1 MFLITGDDFP
11 SVMALLDSVFAVEEK
26 GINGTFFDP
35 MATTDVTNETGDQN
49 NEENGRQKKNKEA
62 AGPRFTKNLKSDR
75 NRKNISGAKCAS
87 QKS

>member
-11 SVMALLDSVFAVEEK
+11 SAMDLLDSVFAVEDK

-49 NEENGRQKKNKEA
+49 SEENGRQKNKEA
-62 AGPRFTKNLKSDR
+62 AGPRFTKKS
-75 NRKNISGAKCAS
+75 
-87 QKS
+87 